1 MKNILE
7 ISDLQSLLFP
17 YTHLSF
23 IFKSTSN
30 MNLLI
35 GANFKMNK
43 TTTELREYL
52 ETFVSEYS
60 CFRTVDLMI
69 APVTAGLAL
78 ASELIQ
84 NSCVH
89 LGAQNMYYEDSG
101 AYTGE
106 TSPVMLQELACGYV
120 ILGHSERRSIFGET
134 DDLVNRKV
142 KAAISHFIR
151 PILCIGENLGEKES
165 GLTKE
170 VLKIQLVKGLAG
182 IEDITK
188 VDIAYEP
195 VWAIGTGKSATPEYV
210 EEIHIFIRSILGQSE
225 SRIIY
230 GGSVTETNAHEL
242 ISKHEVNGFL
252 IGSAALDPNRLMRI
266 VEEVVK

>member
-1 MKNILE
+1 
-7 ISDLQSLLFP
+7 
-17 YTHLSF
+17 
-23 IFKSTSN
+23 

-43 TTTELREYL
+43 TTAELREYL
-52 ETFVSEYS
+52 GTFVSGYA

-78 ASELIQ
+78 ASELVRD
-84 NSCVH
+84 SCVH

-106 TSPVMLQELACGYV
+106 TSPLMLQELACGYV

-134 DDLVNRKV
+134 DELVNRKV
-142 KAAISHFIR
+142 KAALARDIR

-170 VLKIQLVKGLAG
+170 VLKIQLVKGLTG
-182 IEDITK
+182 IEDTAK

-210 EEIHIFIRSILGQSE
+210 EEIHTFIRGILGQSE

-242 ISKHEVNGFL
+242 IGKREVNGFL
-252 IGSAALDPNRLMRI
+252 IGSAALDPNRLMKI
-266 VEEVVK
+266 VEETVK